1 MATQQ
6 QFVPGGQGPPQQ
18 QQVHPTVSYGQ
29 PGGEQAVV
37 MPRGD
42 QQRQWQ
48 TGNMPAAPAQQPGYP
63 QQPWQGYGQQ
73 QAQQPQYQQ
82 PQPPVQQ
89 GYPQYGP
96 PQGQSQSQPQFQGQA
111 QQPQFSHDTILDG
124 PGVPPELRGR
134 TFGQA
139 MQVYGALANSW
150 LTRQGYQQ
158 QGQPQ
163 PQVGQY
169 GQQQPVQQQQQQ
181 PPAQRWQQQR
191 PPVQQPQQGQQQS
204 QFWADPDRR
213 ISELSRQAIR
223 EELGPLLQRTAAADV
238 AGARS
243 AAMQGIPDFA
253 SLEGEVMQ
261 MLGPADPAALANP
274 ETWISAAD
282 LIRGKQQREGRYRP
296 QQPGQPRAQPQM
308 NGGYQNGY
316 QQNGQQLPTQ
326 WSPRSVPAG
335 QQQIAPQY
343 TFFSEQP
350 TPPQFG
356 QNGAA
361 GLLTQ
366 EEQYYAR
373 QMGMSDEAYAGWRGG
388 VIRR

>member
-89 GYPQYGP
+89 GYPQYGAP
-96 PQGQSQSQPQFQGQA
+96 PQQPQPQFQGQA

-169 GQQQPVQQQQQQ
+169 GQQQP
-181 PPAQRWQQQR
+181 
-191 PPVQQPQQGQQQS
+191 QS
-204 QFWADPDRR
+204 ARATAT
-213 ISELSRQAIR
+213 SGSAMA
-223 EELGPLLQRTAAADV
+223 TAAA
-238 AGARS
+238 S
-243 AAMQGIPDFA
+243 STAA
-253 SLEGEVMQ
+253 S
-261 MLGPADPAALANP
+261 
-274 ETWISAAD
+274 T
-282 LIRGKQQREGRYRP
+282 
-296 QQPGQPRAQPQM
+296 
-308 NGGYQNGY
+308 
-316 QQNGQQLPTQ
+316 
-326 WSPRSVPAG
+326 
-335 QQQIAPQY
+335 
-343 TFFSEQP
+343 
-350 TPPQFG
+350 
-356 QNGAA
+356 GAA
-361 GLLTQ
+361 AEPILGRSRPKDLRAFTS
-366 EEQYYAR
+366 
-373 QMGMSDEAYAGWRGG
+373 GNS
-388 VIRR
+388 